1 MALDVHLVT
10 PEREVWTGEA
20 TMVVARGVEG
30 DVGVL
35 KGHAPMLITLAI
47 GPLFIHQGD
56 RVDGVRARSR
66 CACCGPRWWE
76 ERMTVASGRRS
87 RALVSTTRKG
97 GDLIPR
103 LERLTVRLRAA
114 RLTGRTPDDR
124 ERQCLLALKG
134 EIELRLAEHAASGG
148 SRGRRRM

>member
-35 KGHAPMLITLAI
+35 PGHAPMLITLAI

-56 RVDGVRARSR
+56 RVQGVAVDGGFLHVTSR
-66 CACCGPRWWE
+66 GE
-76 ERMTVASGRRS
+76 E
-87 RALVSTTRKG
+87 TRV
-97 GDLIPR
+97 D
-103 LERLTVRLRAA
+103 V
-114 RLTGRTPDDR
+114 
-124 ERQCLLALKG
+124 
-134 EIELRLAEHAASGG
+134 LAEHAELQDEIDLSAAERLRDAAEERLSQHTDAEARADLAKALARIRA
-148 SRGRRRM
+148 RGQS

>member
-1 MALDVHLVT
+1 VVALDVHLVT

-56 RVDGVRARSR
+56 RVQGVAVDGGFLHVTSR
-66 CACCGPRWWE
+66 GE
-76 ERMTVASGRRS
+76 D
-87 RALVSTTRKG
+87 TRV
-97 GDLIPR
+97 D
-103 LERLTVRLRAA
+103 V
-114 RLTGRTPDDR
+114 
-124 ERQCLLALKG
+124 
-134 EIELRLAEHAASGG
+134 LAEHAELQDEIDLAAAERLRDAAEERLSQHADAEA
-148 SRGRRRM
+148 RDDLAKALARIRATGRS

>member
-56 RVDGVRARSR
+56 RVTGVAVDGGFLHVTSR
-66 CACCGPRWWE
+66 GDD
-76 ERMTVASGRRS
+76 
-87 RALVSTTRKG
+87 TRV
-97 GDLIPR
+97 D
-103 LERLTVRLRAA
+103 V
-114 RLTGRTPDDR
+114 
-124 ERQCLLALKG
+124 
-134 EIELRLAEHAASGG
+134 LAEHAELPDEIDVAAAERLRDDAEPRAAHGDAD
-148 SRGRRRM
+148 GRADLARALARIRATGRS

>member
-47 GPLFIHQGD
+47 GPLFIHQGERVEGVAVD
-56 RVDGVRARSR
+56 GGFLHVTSRGDDTRVD
-66 CACCGPRWWE
+66 
-76 ERMTVASGRRS
+76 
-87 RALVSTTRKG
+87 
-97 GDLIPR
+97 I
-103 LERLTVRLRAA
+103 
-114 RLTGRTPDDR
+114 
-124 ERQCLLALKG
+124 
-134 EIELRLAEHAASGG
+134 LAEHAELESEIDLAEAERERADAEQGVAQG
-148 SRGRRRM
+148 NAARRADLARAMARIRAKGRS